1 MIIRRIFL
9 FNRRHRLQSASSRP
23 STMTK
28 LDILVM
34 MMILGGWL
42 TVNTAVEAAASN
54 QQPSTYRLI
63 GSPTTYAQYSPWYAC
78 LNGSLAFEFKTHEPN
93 GMLLYAQS
101 LPYKYVQ
108 ISLVD
113 GRVRVRMRLGERDDP
128 RGEFLVQK
136 PTTSNLN
143 SNNNKQPTT
152 LASASIPRLNDEKWH
167 EVKLV
172 RLNERTVL
180 EVDGE
185 SYFHVHTHASLD
197 GNDLLFGEI
206 DPIASNYLYN
216 GLVKRHY

>member
-1 MIIRRIFL
+1 MILRRVFL
-9 FNRRHRLQSASSRP
+9 FNRRHRLQP
-23 STMTK
+23 PPPQNMTK
-28 LDILVM
+28 LEHILVI
-34 MMILGGWL
+34 MIMIGGWL
-42 TVNTAVEAAASN
+42 TVTTTAAAATN

-136 PTTSNLN
+136 PTSS
-143 SNNNKQPTT
+143 SNNNSKQPTT

-216 GLVKRHY
+216 G